1 MNVLEQIAH
10 RESIRSYDPAKPV
23 DPERLT
29 RILEAG
35 RLAPSAANRQ
45 PWEFLVVQSPEGLAR
60 VRPCYP
66 RSWFQDAPHVLAVVG
81 FKDQAWVRPSDGY
94 CALET
99 DLTIAMDH
107 LILAADHEG
116 VATCWIAHFD
126 PARLREAL
134 GLGPDQEAFAITPL
148 GYPRPDFVRKGLK
161 ERKPLDE
168 IVRYL

>member
-10 RESIRSYDPAKPV
+10 RESIRSFDPTRPV
-23 DPERLT
+23 ERATLA

-35 RLAPSAANRQ
+35 RLAPSASNRQ
-45 PWEFLVVQSPEGLAR
+45 PWEFILVQSPEALAH
-60 VRPCYP
+60 VRLCYP
-66 RSWFQDAPHVLAVVG
+66 RPWFQDAPQVLAVAG
-81 FKDQAWVRPSDGY
+81 FKEQAWVRAFDGY

-116 VATCWIAHFD
+116 VATCWIANFD
-126 PARLREAL
+126 PQRLRKAL
-134 GLGPDQEAFAITPL
+134 ALEPNQDVFAITPL
-148 GYPRPDFVRKGLK
+148 GYPRPDLVRKGAK
-161 ERKPLDE
+161 ERKALEE

>member
-10 RESIRSYDPAKPV
+10 RESIRNYDPDRPV
-23 DPERLT
+23 DRATLE

-45 PWEFLVVQSPEGLAR
+45 PWEFLVVQSPEGLEK
-60 VRPCYP
+60 VRRCYG
-66 RSWFQDAPHVLAVVG
+66 RAWLSGAPQVLAVAG
-81 FKDQAWVRPSDGY
+81 NKAEAWVRDYDGY

-107 LILAADHEG
+107 MILAADHEG
-116 VATCWIAHFD
+116 VSTCWIANFD
-126 PARLREAL
+126 PALLREAL
-134 GLGPDQEAFAITPL
+134 ALTPGQEVFAITPL
-148 GYPRPDFVRKGLK
+148 GYPKPDYVKKSAKQRKALS
-161 ERKPLDE
+161 E

>member
-1 MNVLEQIAH
+1 MNVREQIAH
-10 RESIRSYDPAKPV
+10 RESIRSYDPARPV
-23 DPERLT
+23 DSATLA

-45 PWEFLVVQSPEGLAR
+45 PWEFIIVQSTEALDR

-66 RSWFQDAPHVLAVVG
+66 RSWFRDAPHVLAVAG
-81 FKDQAWVRPSDGY
+81 FRDQAWVRECDGY

-116 VATCWIAHFD
+116 VATCWIANFD
-126 PARLREAL
+126 PQRLREAL
-134 GLGPDQEAFAITPL
+134 ALGPDQEIFAITPL
-148 GYPRPDFVRKGLK
+148 GYPRLDFVRKGLK
-161 ERKPLDE
+161 QRKALEE

>member
-10 RESIRSYDPAKPV
+10 RESIRSYDPGRPV
-23 DPERLT
+23 DEAVLA

-45 PWEFLVVQSPEGLAR
+45 PWAFIVARSPEALAR

-66 RSWFQDAPHVLAVVG
+66 RSWFRDAPQVLAVVG
-81 FKDQAWVRPSDGY
+81 YRDQAWVRECDGY

-99 DLTIAMDH
+99 DLAIAMDH

-116 VATCWIAHFD
+116 VATCWIANFD
-126 PARLREAL
+126 PPALRAAL
-134 GLGPDQEAFAITPL
+134 SLGSGQEVFAITPL
-148 GYPRPDFVRKGLK
+148 GYPRPGFVRKTVK
-161 ERKPLDE
+161 QRKAVEE
-168 IVRYL
+168 IVRFL